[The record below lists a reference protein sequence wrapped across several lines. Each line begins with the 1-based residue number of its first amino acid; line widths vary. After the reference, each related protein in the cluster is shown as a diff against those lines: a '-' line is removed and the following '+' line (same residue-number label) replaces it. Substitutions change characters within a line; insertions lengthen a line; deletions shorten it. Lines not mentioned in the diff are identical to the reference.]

1 MSTPD
6 VAGEV
11 GVCSAPSV
19 DDVLNDAFKR
29 ALIGGTGV
37 VFIGVDYGK
46 DAGSTEVE
54 GIRYSDGSIEITS
67 IRQWFH
73 EIDAETV
80 HHDRQDSSD
89 EKCG

>member
-1 MSTPD
+1 MSVRD
-6 VAGEV
+6 LGGKVV
-11 GVCSAPSV
+11 VCSAPSA
-19 DDVLNDAFKR
+19 DDVLDNAFKR
-29 ALIGGTGV
+29 ALRGGTGV
-37 VFIGVDYGK
+37 VLIGVDYGK

-80 HHDRQDSSD
+80 CANRQDSSA
-89 EKCG
+89 EK